1 MDNAIPKTKDM
12 DKAIPKTKDMDQAIP
27 KTKTKTE
34 DKDMLDR
41 INNKISIINETSR
54 IIAKIKVK
62 LKKKTKLI
70 YETMYEL
77 QDEIY
82 SDDSWLRKVELNKI
96 DAIIDDALNVIWN
109 MIRKKRKK
117 QAQKRLMQI
126 KIKTVMDL

>member
-82 SDDSWLRKVELNKI
+82 NDDSWLRKVELNKI

-109 MIRKKRKK
+109 MIHKKRKK
-117 QAQKRLMQI
+117 QAQKRLIQI